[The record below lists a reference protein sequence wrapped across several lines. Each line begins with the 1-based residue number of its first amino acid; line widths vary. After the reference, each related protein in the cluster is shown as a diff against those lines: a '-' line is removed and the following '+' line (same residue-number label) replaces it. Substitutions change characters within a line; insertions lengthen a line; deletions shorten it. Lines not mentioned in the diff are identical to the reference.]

1 MNSSYLIGILI
12 FLSFILSI
20 CAYFFYKDLLIISG
34 LCAWISFFIFFKT
47 LQKKKL
53 LLILLSLSFIF
64 LLICLF
70 NSFTINFY
78 NIFTV
83 NQYLITLLIGVGF
96 LRLIAIPNKTDI
108 NEMPPKGINSFIKTY
123 LGVHLF
129 ASVINLSALILIADK
144 MYKKNILTNT
154 QIILLSRSFAND
166 AYWSPFFVAFAA
178 AVVYMPKLNTSIIL
192 INGLILSII
201 GFLITYIEVKNDKK
215 NLINEF
221 EGYPISLSSLYLPLS
236 LAFLVLMTNY
246 FFPDVKV
253 IILISLFSFL
263 LVFVILP
270 IKINMKNAIIEI
282 KTHIFYELPKMK
294 AEISLFL
301 VAGMFGVIMSS
312 FLLGL
317 NLELPFEQFD
327 WIIASILL
335 AIFIFLGFIGIHP
348 LITIAIV
355 GDLLNQVNHTLL
367 ALVFLMAWATTV
379 ATSPFSGSNLTIV
392 SRYNFDAREIF
403 KLNIFYSL
411 KMYLISI
418 VVLYIFSYINI

>member
-1 MNSSYLIGILI
+1 M
-12 FLSFILSI
+12 
-20 CAYFFYKDLLIISG
+20 
-34 LCAWISFFIFFKT
+34 
-47 LQKKKL
+47 
-53 LLILLSLSFIF
+53 
-64 LLICLF
+64 
-70 NSFTINFY
+70 
-78 NIFTV
+78 
-83 NQYLITLLIGVGF
+83 
-96 LRLIAIPNKTDI
+96 RLIAIPNKTDI
-108 NEMPPKGINSFIKTY
+108 NEIPPKGINSFIKTY

-246 FFPDVKV
+246 FFPNVKV

-270 IKINMKNAIIEI
+270 IKINMKKAIIEI
-282 KTHIFYELPKMK
+282 KTHIFYELPK
-294 AEISLFL
+294 
-301 VAGMFGVIMSS
+301 
-312 FLLGL
+312 
-317 NLELPFEQFD
+317 
-327 WIIASILL
+327 
-335 AIFIFLGFIGIHP
+335 
-348 LITIAIV
+348 
-355 GDLLNQVNHTLL
+355 
-367 ALVFLMAWATTV
+367 
-379 ATSPFSGSNLTIV
+379 
-392 SRYNFDAREIF
+392 
-403 KLNIFYSL
+403 
-411 KMYLISI
+411 
-418 VVLYIFSYINI
+418 